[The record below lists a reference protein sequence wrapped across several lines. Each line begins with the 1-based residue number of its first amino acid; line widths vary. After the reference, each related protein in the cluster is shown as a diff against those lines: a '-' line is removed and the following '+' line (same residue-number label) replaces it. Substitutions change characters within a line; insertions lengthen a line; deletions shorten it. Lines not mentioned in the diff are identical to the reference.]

1 MLTIESSIKSTALQ
15 QANSPLFHLPDAV
28 DSKLIRSAGIE
39 YEKIPIE
46 YSIQKNLT
54 LARSK
59 LGIWIDDGAIH
70 SN

>member
-1 MLTIESSIKSTALQ
+1 M
-15 QANSPLFHLPDAV
+15 DR
-28 DSKLIRSAGIE
+28 KLIRSAGIE

-70 SN
+70 SNQFWSDCSDNRCTHFF

>member
-1 MLTIESSIKSTALQ
+1 M
-15 QANSPLFHLPDAV
+15 

-39 YEKIPIE
+39 YEKIPIG